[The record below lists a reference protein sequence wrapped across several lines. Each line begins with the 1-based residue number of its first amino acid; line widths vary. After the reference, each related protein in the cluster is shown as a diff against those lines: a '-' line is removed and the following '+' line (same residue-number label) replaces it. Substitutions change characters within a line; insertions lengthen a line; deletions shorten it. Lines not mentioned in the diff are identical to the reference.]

1 MQDYHPQL
9 GERRSVHRASLAW
22 VLLLVLC
29 VAPLLLLTSV
39 AALYAVN
46 SFVPVLTESKGDALS
61 KVTGPFACLGGS
73 GLLLALVV
81 GVFVGD
87 FRKWSA
93 TRTVRLIIYQ
103 KGFTYES
110 KGHMESCQWFEI
122 KDIDF
127 RRIEV
132 KSKHSA
138 ARKVRVI
145 RSIVKRD
152 GRVISLAETLK
163 LEKITG
169 LITTAREKREGLVI

>member
-1 MQDYHPQL
+1 MQNYHPQL
-9 GERRSVHRASLAW
+9 GERRGLHRASLAW

-29 VAPLLLLTSV
+29 VTPLLLLTAV
-39 AALYAVN
+39 AALYAFN
-46 SFVPVLTESKGDALS
+46 SFTPVLTENNGDTLS
-61 KVTGPFACLGGS
+61 KLSAPFACLGGS

-81 GVFVGD
+81 GVCVSD
-87 FRKWSA
+87 FRKWAA
-93 TRTVRLIIYQ
+93 TRTARLIIYQ
-103 KGFTYES
+103 RGFTYES
-110 KGHMESCQWFEI
+110 KGHMESCQWHEI

-138 ARKVRVI
+138 PRKVRVI

-152 GRVISLAETLK
+152 GTVISLAETLK

-169 LITTAREKREGLVI
+169 LITAARERA